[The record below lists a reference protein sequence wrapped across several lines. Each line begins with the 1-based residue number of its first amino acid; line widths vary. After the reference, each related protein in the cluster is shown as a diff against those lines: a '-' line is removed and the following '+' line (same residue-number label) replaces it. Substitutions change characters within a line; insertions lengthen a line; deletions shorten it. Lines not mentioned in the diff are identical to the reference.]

1 LLELG
6 SLAGIW
12 MLAKLCEGARSA
24 PEPWPDPWKR
34 FAKIGGFELS
44 SSHLIG
50 AVDGVPITLRVAFA
64 SEAWSR
70 GRNEACT
77 EVEVEATRIAKLEPA
92 HVAPTGAGDLPE
104 HVREALAKLGCRY
117 ELRSAASTVSIVL
130 DAPSFDDV
138 EAAIVAIKLLARR
151 CTALTTAYR

>member
-1 LLELG
+1 
-6 SLAGIW
+6 LAGIW
-12 MLAKLCEGARSA
+12 LVAKLCERARSA

-44 SSHLIG
+44 RSLLTG

-64 SEAWSR
+64 SDVWSR
-70 GRNEACT
+70 GRNERCT
-77 EVEVEATRIAKLEPA
+77 GVEVEATRIATLEPA
-92 HVAPTGAGDLPE
+92 DVARTGTGDFPE

-117 ELRSAASTVSIVL
+117 ELRSAASTVSVAL

-138 EAAIVAIKLLARR
+138 EVAIIAISLLAQRS
-151 CTALTTAYR
+151 AVLGAAYR